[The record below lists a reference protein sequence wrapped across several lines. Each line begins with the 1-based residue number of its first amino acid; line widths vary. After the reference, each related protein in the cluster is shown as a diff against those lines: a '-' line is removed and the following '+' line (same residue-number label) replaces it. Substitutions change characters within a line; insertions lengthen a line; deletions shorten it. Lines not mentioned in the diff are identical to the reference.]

1 MYAIRSSATV
11 CLVPEARRG
20 PFVFHGD
27 LAEAFKAIGDL
38 GFDGIEIFPPS
49 ADSLNNDQISDLLT
63 DNNLRLAAVGTGA
76 GMILHGLSLSHR
88 DRRARE
94 RACAYVRRIID
105 FASLFGAPAIVGSM
119 QGRSGSGQTRE
130 QALANLMDS
139 LRQLCVSASDRGV
152 PVLLE
157 PLNRYETDLVNTL
170 QDGAEVCEKVRMG
183 DLKLLADLFHMN
195 IEEADIAQSIEIHAE
210 HIGHVHFA
218 DSSRR
223 AVGFGHTPMEPIVQA
238 LKKNGYKGFLS
249 AEVFPYPDSRSAAHM
264 TIGSFNRY
272 VGWGGF

>member
-27 LAEAFKAIGDL
+27 LAEAFKAVGDL

-49 ADSLNNDQISDLLT
+49 ADSLDDDQVSDLLT
-63 DNNLRLAAVGTGA
+63 DNNLWLAAVGTGA

-94 RACAYVRRIID
+94 RACDYVRRIID
-105 FASLFGAPAIVGSM
+105 FASLFDAPAIVGSM
-119 QGRSGSGQTRE
+119 QGRSGSGQTKE
-130 QALANLMDS
+130 QALANLTDS
-139 LRQLCVSASDRGV
+139 LRQLCVSAGDRGV
-152 PVLLE
+152 PLFLE

-170 QDGAEVCEKVRMG
+170 EDGAEVCEEVRTG
-183 DLKLLADLFHMN
+183 NLKLLADLFHMN
-195 IEEADIAQSIEIHAE
+195 IEESDMAQSIETHAE

-218 DSSRR
+218 DSNRH

>member
-27 LAEAFKAIGDL
+27 LAEAFKAVGDL

-49 ADSLNNDQISDLLT
+49 ADSLNDDQVSDLLT
-63 DNNLRLAAVGTGA
+63 DNNLWLAAVGTGA

-105 FASLFGAPAIVGSM
+105 FASLFDAPAIVGSM
-119 QGRSGSGQTRE
+119 QGRSGSGQTKK
-130 QALANLMDS
+130 QALANLTDS
-139 LRQLCVSASDRGV
+139 LRQLCVSAGDRGV
-152 PVLLE
+152 PLFLE

-170 QDGAEVCEKVRMG
+170 EDGAEVCEEVRTG
-183 DLKLLADLFHMN
+183 NLKLLADLFHMN
-195 IEEADIAQSIEIHAE
+195 IEEPDIAQSIEIHAE

-218 DSSRR
+218 DSNRR